1 MIVLVGSEK
10 GGVGK
15 STIAAHTAVRL
26 AMTSKPTI
34 LVDADPQGT
43 SWAWAQLRKRH
54 KPDASKVDTEKMAGD
69 IRPGIKDLASNY
81 AHIVIDC
88 GGADSAA
95 LRSGMLISQRLIIPS
110 KVARR
115 DLETLK
121 HVSMLVNKANEK
133 RGEQGIGPI
142 ISRVVFNQT
151 RALPN
156 FWTRIDAAREAV
168 EALGLE
174 VCQYPIVERV
184 SYDDTQYQGGTV
196 FDDEA
201 DPKAIAEMESVLKA
215 LLRKDKIELE

>member
-1 MIVLVGSEK
+1 
-10 GGVGK
+10 
-15 STIAAHTAVRL
+15 
-26 AMTSKPTI
+26 
-34 LVDADPQGT
+34 
-43 SWAWAQLRKRH
+43 
-54 KPDASKVDTEKMAGD
+54 MAGD
-69 IRPGIKDLASNY
+69 IRAGINDLANKY
-81 AHIVIDC
+81 CHIVIDC

-95 LRSGMLISQRLIIPS
+95 LRSGMLIAHRLIIPS

-121 HVSMLVNKANEK
+121 HVSTLVNKANEK
-133 RGEQGIGPI
+133 RSEPI

-156 FWTRIDAAREAV
+156 FWTRIDGAREAV

-184 SYDDTQYQGGTV
+184 SYDDTQYRGGTV
-196 FDDEA
+196 FDDKT

-215 LLRKDKIELE
+215 LLRKDKIESE